1 MSTRTIEEYAL
12 PASSMGNTRT
22 LSVIRYGDRRAPIK
36 AYIQAGLHA
45 NESPGYL
52 VMHHLIDR
60 IAREDEAGSILG
72 EIVLVPVANPVG
84 LGQWQAEFL
93 QGRFDYRDNLNFNRA
108 HLDMTQQIADRIKTR
123 LQRSPE
129 QNVILI
135 RETAAEVLDSI
146 VPTGETEY
154 LKHLLLKL
162 SYNADIVLDLHC
174 DDQAVV
180 HVYLG
185 TPLWPAAA
193 DLSAQMGA
201 AVTLLAEDSGVTPFD
216 EACSRIWW
224 RLAKRFPEYPIPP
237 ACLAATIE
245 LRGMAD
251 TTHQQAAADAE
262 NIFVFLQRRGFFK
275 GQAPDIPRLPG
286 DATPLTAVEH
296 IKAPAPGVV
305 VFFKEAGERVEKG
318 ELIAEVVNPVATA
331 PEERLHPVTCSSTGI
346 LFARIADR
354 HAHPGRILA
363 KIAGKTPLKHKGENL
378 LTA

>member
-1 MSTRTIEEYAL
+1 MPTRTTEEYIL

-22 LSVIRYGDRRAPIK
+22 LSVIRYGDPVAPKK

-52 VMHHLIDR
+52 VMHHLLDR

-84 LGQWQAEFL
+84 LSQWQAEFL
-93 QGRFDYRDNLNFNRA
+93 QGRFDYKDNINFNRA
-108 HLDMTQQIADRIKTR
+108 HLDITQQIADRIKNR
-123 LQRSPE
+123 LQRSAE
-129 QNVILI
+129 ENINLI

-146 VPTGETEY
+146 APTGETAY
-154 LKHLLLKL
+154 LKHQLLKL

-174 DDQAVV
+174 DDQAGV

-251 TTHQQAAADAE
+251 ATHQQASADAE
-262 NIFVFLQRRGFFK
+262 NIFIFLQRRGFFK
-275 GQAPDIPRLPG
+275 GQAPDAPRLPN

-318 ELIAEVVNPVATA
+318 ELIAEVINPVAIA
-331 PEERLHPVTCSSTGI
+331 PDERLHPVTCTTTGI

-354 HAHPGRILA
+354 QAHPGRILA
-363 KIAGKTPLKHKGENL
+363 KIAGNTPLKHKGENL
-378 LTA
+378 LTT